1 MSLVTERQYWELHQR
16 LDHASYTDLVA
27 FERNP
32 RVYSLSKNRKATDDM
47 VKGQLLDCLLLSP
60 HEFDSRFHERTEKNA
75 NGECT
80 LQTKAAKAE
89 YARIL
94 ASGKIPIHPKWRQAA
109 EEEIASLLADTDTVP
124 SPKAILAQGRGQV
137 AIRQRFGSVW
147 FLSKPDWVP
156 ARDSEWGDWI
166 IDVKRTSIDDVSDWG
181 AKVSAY
187 RYHWQAASQ
196 LDAYN
201 TEFPDDRRSRYG
213 WLIVTGN
220 DCGLLECDPDDIALG
235 RAEYV
240 AALLRYRDAFERNE
254 WRSPFHSPDG
264 LPRISRLPDWYRRQ
278 SERSHN
284 SATLGQEQE

>member
-1 MSLVTERQYWELHQR
+1 MSLITERDYWELHQR
-16 LDHASYTDLVA
+16 LDHASFTDLLS

-32 RVYSLSKNRKATDDM
+32 RAYSLSRRRTPTEAM
-47 VKGQLLDCLLLSP
+47 IKGQLLDCLLLSP
-60 HEFDSRFHERTEKNA
+60 HELAERFAVLEFDDLRTKSARE
-75 NGECT
+75 
-80 LQTKAAKAE
+80 QKAAIE
-89 YARIL
+89 
-94 ASGKIPIHPKWRQAA
+94 ASGRMMVKQQWLTQAQ
-109 EEEIASLLADTDTVP
+109 EEVASLLAETDTTP
-124 SPKAILAQGRGQV
+124 APRDILARGRGQV
-137 AIRQRFGSVW
+137 AIRQRFGSIW

-156 ARDSEWGDWI
+156 DRNSAWGDWL
-166 IDVKRTSIDDVSDWG
+166 IDVKRTEVDGDWG
-181 AKVSAY
+181 TKVASY

-220 DCGLLECDPDDIALG
+220 DCGMLACDPYDIELG

-240 AALLRYRDAFERNE
+240 AALRCYREAFERNE

-278 SERSHN
+278 SERSRH
-284 SATLGQEQE
+284 SETLDQEQE